1 MPKLRRLHAFLLCP
15 AGSRIRASDRPR
27 PMTSAK
33 ARDLRRGNRR
43 RGRLGSL
50 TLPLFTPST
59 SPNKVTQS
67 KTNIKTRLQKLKNPA
82 VATIVHAEVQ
92 FSITFQLL
100 CLVSFRFPDFPAF
113 LLIFGLAVLSAP
125 IPGRVQDPR
134 HETCF
139 ETTRSRDGAVTS
151 AALAASRYR
160 GHRPSEVTCP
170 PRRGARPVSL
180 ETRPQVRTGCATPPR
195 VVLA

>member
-27 PMTSAK
+27 PMTSAIT
-33 ARDLRRGNRR
+33 RDLRRGNRR
-43 RGRLGSL
+43 LGMLGSL

-59 SPNKVTQS
+59 SPNKVTKS
-67 KTNIKTRLQKLKNPA
+67 KTNIKTMLQKPQNPA

-125 IPGRVQDPR
+125 IPDRVQDPR
-134 HETCF
+134 
-139 ETTRSRDGAVTS
+139 TRNMFRNHPEPGRGCDFSCLGSIAISRPPDERGDVPS
-151 AALAASRYR
+151 AKGRSSGL
-160 GHRPSEVTCP
+160 T
-170 PRRGARPVSL
+170 
-180 ETRPQVRTGCATPPR
+180 
-195 VVLA
+195 